1 MCATFYAMSTDT
13 IPLDPRFPIG
23 RFARPAPGIAL
34 PDGLLAGAITDLSE
48 LPEQLRNA
56 LHGLDHAQLDT
67 PYREGGWTV
76 RQLTHHV
83 ADSHMNAFLR
93 VRKALTEDAPEIMAY
108 DEKAWAELPDT
119 VAPVEWSLELVE
131 SLHARWVLLLQSLTP
146 AEWQRTFV
154 HPEHGAQTVEF
165 ATLLYAWHSRH
176 HLAHVTHLRRARGW

>member
-1 MCATFYAMSTDT
+1 MSAET
-13 IPLDPRFPIG
+13 ITPDPRFPIG
-23 RFARPAPGIAL
+23 RFARPTPGEPL
-34 PDGLLAGAITDLSE
+34 SEGLLAGAITDLSE
-48 LPEQLRNA
+48 LPENLRNA
-56 LHGLDHAQLDT
+56 LDGLDQARLDT

-93 VRKALTEDAPEIMAY
+93 MRKALTEDAPTIMAY

-119 VAPVEWSLELVE
+119 VAPVEWSLELIE

-165 ATLLYAWHSRH
+165 AALLYAWHSRH
-176 HLAHVTHLRRARGW
+176 HLAHVTHLRRLKGW